1 MKITIKHLQPFE
13 VLTRIS
19 KFKDKMIN
27 LDRIWI
33 NKLNNVIIMHGIKM
47 QESGDLFFIK
57 IFIIVNKIII
67 NLFPIS
73 NFFIYFLKNPLNKF
87 FKF

>member
-27 LDRIWI
+27 LDTSFIPEAAA
-33 NKLNNVIIMHGIKM
+33 LCMHIH
-47 QESGDLFFIK
+47 
-57 IFIIVNKIII
+57 
-67 NLFPIS
+67 IS
-73 NFFIYFLKNPLNKF
+73 KYITYIYNYI
-87 FKF
+87 